1 MLEQYKWFS
10 LDESSQWN
18 HDFNEALAKGNKETI
33 LQLLHNGGELYLDE
47 YSIYHAFTRLSHR
60 STNTNIDLKINTDTQ
75 EEKILE
81 EIQHCKIV
89 KNLVHT
95 QHSIF
100 LETTFHPIEC
110 FKLSDRFPNLK
121 NTVGK
126 CFSIHPS
133 ASTAQFQSE
142 YVSQMIGV
150 PNHVVSGYIY
160 GITSKSKSPY
170 TWVEF
175 KNKHQ
180 QEYVID
186 YEANLILNKEGFYYL
201 RHAEPLKKV
210 SSGDIKGKQVSGF
223 FSYNS
228 NFSNESGNLSEENFI
243 DSISDSER

>member
-10 LDESSQWN
+10 LDETNRWN
-18 HDFNEALAKGNKETI
+18 HDFNEALTKGNKETI
-33 LQLLHNGGELYLDE
+33 MQLLHNGGKLYLDE
-47 YSIYHAFTRLSHR
+47 YSIYHAFTRLSHIH
-60 STNTNIDLKINTDTQ
+60 TNTNIDSKINTNIQ
-75 EEKILE
+75 EEQILE

-110 FKLSDRFPNLK
+110 FKLSDRFPHLK
-121 NTVGK
+121 NTIGK
-126 CFSIHPS
+126 YFPIQQSSCTS
-133 ASTAQFQSE
+133 QFQAE

-160 GITSKSKSPY
+160 GITSKSKTPY

-175 KNKHQ
+175 RSKNQ

-186 YEANLILNKEGFYYL
+186 YEANLILNKEGYYYL

-210 SSGDIKGKQVSGF
+210 SNGDIKGKQVSGF
-223 FSYNS
+223 FSYN
-228 NFSNESGNLSEENFI
+228 NPSNEPEEFVEENF
-243 DSISDSER
+243 ISDSER